1 MKKRVLSVFIAF
13 AMLLWL
19 IPASALA
26 DSEKENCIQNGSNT
40 YSSLTEAVKEA
51 NAGDTLWLIGDDATE
66 QQVTIDKSITIEL
79 QGYAMPSTALMI
91 KGSSTNVAINDRVGT
106 GSINKNH
113 YTGFATAH
121 SRCTATVVV
130 DGGATLTVNGVT
142 GKNKDSGTIFYDSA
156 TSDLVKAIF
165 VQGAS
170 TLIINGGTF
179 VAQEGAGRDAL
190 FVYNGTVTINDGYF
204 YRYISYNSAPTTE
217 KPLTIKKCEIY
228 NPNGSGAV
236 WIESSG
242 NINGSYFS
250 SGNQS
255 LDSIKKV
262 FLATSTGSYVLD
274 GSVANHVIIGCGI
287 YASEAVK
294 STTLADGTIYA
305 VGSTDGN
312 SPETITPTD
321 SDKITLAPQIAGG
334 DGTTITYTWEKNGNT
349 INGADSATYTID
361 NYSTSDDGT
370 YKVTATESNT
380 SVSLY
385 YKIGNASEDTVS
397 HSDHCI
403 CGVEKCSNQL
413 HGINPVWQKWES
425 IDSLPAEAGNY
436 YLTKNVTLS
445 DTWEVS
451 VSGIKI
457 CLNGKSITGANSKAV
472 IKVSKGGDLTITD
485 CAKEVGKIT
494 HKSGDTGRGI
504 TNNGTFTL
512 WNGNITGNN
521 YLISYGGGIYNSGGG
536 KFTMYGGFISDN
548 SASCG
553 GGVYTYTYEDIFT
566 MYGGTITGNKA
577 ERGGGVY
584 NIGNSILTA
593 GNIIGNNCT
602 GTTNYGSGG
611 GIYNVGTLTMSGTPK
626 VTANKMGGTFENGT
640 LTGGTEDNV
649 YLYGNLEAIKS
660 TGLAD
665 GASVGI
671 TAKRLGNTVVNGTT
685 STTGFF
691 SDNAGYY
698 LVANSEYN
706 CLKLQ
711 ELQEQEH
718 SWSAEW
724 TSDGTYHWHKCSD
737 VGCEKT
743 KDYAAHTYGD
753 LIPQKDATCIATGM
767 KEYYQCFVCK
777 QYFDAQKGVTTLA
790 ELVIAV
796 SSSNHDLE
804 HHQARFATCTEKGWE
819 AYDTCKRDGCHYT
832 TYEEIPALGHN
843 LTEVYAV
850 AATYDSTGNIQY
862 WVCNGCG
869 KYFSDKVGENEIT
882 QADTV
887 VKKLPV
893 IIEGNNAKVTQG
905 TNEKLAF
912 TSDAEFAD
920 FIRVD
925 VDGKTLESK
934 QYTVASGSTIVTLNT
949 DYVATLAAGE
959 HTLDI
964 VSQNGTATAKFTVT
978 EKTPEV
984 TPEVTPETK
993 PETTPETKPET
1004 KPETTPEITPETTD
1018 KTGEATTDKTGGVTT
1033 DKTDKA
1039 DKADKAANND
1049 NTASAQ
1055 TGDSNNIMNC
1065 MALLF
1070 ISGGAVIG
1078 MAFVDRKKKYNR

>member
-26 DSEKENCIQNGSNT
+26 NTNTENCVKNGNNT
-40 YSSLTEAVKEA
+40 YSSLTEAVNNAK
-51 NAGDTLWLIGDDATE
+51 AGDTLWLIGDDATE

-79 QGYAMPSTALMI
+79 QGHAMPSTALMI

-142 GKNKDSGTIFYDSA
+142 GKSKDSGTIIYDSA
-156 TSDLVKAIF
+156 KIDLEKAIF

-228 NPNGSGAV
+228 NPSDSGAV

-262 FLATSTGSYVLD
+262 FLATSTGSYVLQN
-274 GSVANHVIIGCGI
+274 STANHVIIGCGI

-305 VGSTDGN
+305 VGSTDSN
-312 SPETITPTD
+312 SPETITPTE

-334 DGTTITYTWEKNGNT
+334 DGTTITYTWEKNGNK
-349 INGADSATYTID
+349 IDGADSATYTID
-361 NYSTSDDGT
+361 NYSSNDDGT

-385 YKIGNASEDTVS
+385 YKIGNASEEIVS
-397 HSDHCI
+397 HSTHCI

-425 IDSLPAEAGNY
+425 DDSLPAEAGNY
-436 YLTKNVTLS
+436 YLTKSVTLS

-451 VSGIKI
+451 VSDIKI
-457 CLNGKSITGANSKAV
+457 CLNGKSITGANNKAV
-472 IKVSKGGDLTITD
+472 IKVLQDGNLTITD
-485 CAKEVGKIT
+485 CANGAGKIT

-536 KFTMYGGFISDN
+536 KFTMYGGAISEN

-553 GGVYTYTYEDIFT
+553 GGVYTYTSEDIFT

-593 GNIIGNNCT
+593 GNITGNNCT

-649 YLYGNLEAIKS
+649 YLYGNSAAIKS

-671 TAKRLGNTVVNGTT
+671 TAKKLGNTVVNGTT

-698 LVANSEYN
+698 LVANSEYT

-711 ELQEQEH
+711 ELQEH
-718 SWSAEW
+718 RWSAEW
-724 TSDGTYHWHKCSD
+724 TSDDTYHWHKCSD
-737 VGCEKT
+737 VGCEQT
-743 KDYAAHTYGD
+743 NDYAAHTYGN
-753 LIPQKDATCIATGM
+753 LIPQKDATCIETGM
-767 KEYYQCFVCK
+767 KAHYQCSVCE
-777 QYFDAQKGVTTLA
+777 QYFDVQKAVTTLA
-790 ELVIAV
+790 DLTIAV

-804 HHQARFATCTEKGWE
+804 HHNVQSATCTEKGWE

-832 TYEEIPALGHN
+832 TYEEISALGHN
-843 LTEVYAV
+843 LTEVHAV

-869 KYFSDKVGENEIT
+869 KYFSDKAGENEIT

-893 IIEGNNAKVTQG
+893 IIEGNNAKVIQG

-925 VDGKTLESK
+925 VDGKTLDGK
-934 QYTVASGSTIVTLNT
+934 QYTVASGSTIVTLNA

-993 PETTPETKPET
+993 PETT
-1004 KPETTPEITPETTD
+1004 D
-1018 KTGEATTDKTGGVTT
+1018 KTGEATTDKTDGVTI
-1033 DKTDKA
+1033 DKPGKVTSD
-1039 DKADKAANND
+1039 D
-1049 NTASAQ
+1049 NVASAQ

-1070 ISGGAVIG
+1070 ISGCAVTG
-1078 MAFVDRKKKYNR
+1078 MVFVGRKKKYDR